1 MLKIQQVD
9 DFIDDLTREKKP
21 RAYSLDTVDPE
32 MEKMFETIRAVK
44 RLRESRPAQNFFR
57 TRLFKG
63 MVTAAAALLL
73 TVGLLNLP
81 GPKEFNIVHAV
92 VKAYEELQSYSGV
105 AEIRSERNGE
115 VDFLE
120 TIDIQYKKPFKY
132 SAYHRYNGYEVRYIS
147 DGEKLA
153 VMEPSL
159 VTVENIFPEKE
170 LWRYHIGTAVW
181 ELQEAAEVN
190 TLGTE
195 TLFGREV
202 TVLEYRYTGDSVSH
216 QMWID
221 KATNLPL
228 RKVLNHPEGSVLVVE
243 FKELQIN
250 PVLADDLF
258 SWTLPQGANVRE
270 LNRAGTLEE
279 IKRIWPEASRLPEI
293 LPPEMKLK
301 KAGILDNDLYEYVL
315 RFQGAGEKDYI
326 DVFYTTKPV
335 ESASL
340 PGAEYGRLAGGS
352 VYLNAKAW
360 NVFENYIGES
370 RTARWVTDEAAVLIV
385 SSREI
390 SQLQHIL
397 EQLSGEKI
405 VRAAPQEGAVELY
418 FMEVTDTSFRM
429 GPETRTF
436 AGQPGARELVEELLK
451 GPQDQGLNRIIPEG
465 TRLLDLR
472 VENGIAYVDFS
483 GEIVAAGYGA
493 ETEGVLINSIVW
505 TLTQLEEVEAVQI
518 LVEGK
523 VVDTVGGHYSVS
535 KPLRR

>member
-1 MLKIQQVD
+1 
-9 DFIDDLTREKKP
+9 
-21 RAYSLDTVDPE
+21 

-44 RLRESRPAQNFFR
+44 RLRESKPTRNFLR

-63 MVTAAAALLL
+63 MVAVAAALLI
-73 TVGLLNLP
+73 TAGLLNLP
-81 GPKEFNIVHAV
+81 GLKEVNIVHAV
-92 VKAYEELQSYSGV
+92 VKAYEELQSYSGI

-120 TIDIQYKKPFKY
+120 TVEIQYKKPFKY
-132 SAYHRYNGYEVRYIS
+132 SAYHSYNGYEVRYIS
-147 DGEKLA
+147 DGERLA
-153 VMEPSL
+153 VMEPSM
-159 VTVENIFPEKE
+159 VTIENIFPEKE

-181 ELQEAAEVN
+181 ELQEAGEVN
-190 TLGTE
+190 ILGTE
-195 TLFGREV
+195 TLFGREA
-202 TVLEYRYTGDSVSH
+202 TVLEYRFTGDSVSH
-216 QMWID
+216 RMWID
-221 KATNLPL
+221 QATNLPL
-228 RKVLNHPEGSVLVVE
+228 RKVFNHPEGSVLVVE

-279 IKRIWPEASRLPEI
+279 IQKTWPEASRLQEI

-326 DVFYTTKPV
+326 DVFYTTTPG
-335 ESASL
+335 EFASF
-340 PGAEYGRLAGGS
+340 PGAEYGRLAGGC
-352 VYLNAKAW
+352 VYLDPKAW
-360 NVFENYIGES
+360 NVLENYIGES
-370 RTARWVTDEAAVLIV
+370 KTARWVTDDAGVLLV
-385 SSREI
+385 SSRDV

-397 EQLSGEKI
+397 EQLAGEKI
-405 VRAAPQEGAVELY
+405 VRRAAPKEGTVELY
-418 FMEVTDTSFRM
+418 FMEVTNTSFKM
-429 GPETRTF
+429 GKETRTF
-436 AGQPGARELVEELLK
+436 DGRPGARELVEELLK
-451 GPQDQGLNRIIPEG
+451 GPEDKKLSRIIPEG

-472 VENGIAYVDFS
+472 VENGIAYADFS
-483 GEIVAAGYGA
+483 GEITAAGYGA

-505 TLTQLEEVEAVQI
+505 TLTQLEEIEAVQI